1 MCLREKE
8 RERGI
13 PPIKRVEATKP
24 HQLREKRFA
33 TTQTNLIS
41 VKANTGENYGRGGG
55 ETGSMYVQS

>member
-13 PPIKRVEATKP
+13 PPNKRVEATKP

-33 TTQTNLIS
+33 TTRINLIS
-41 VKANTGENYGRGGG
+41 VKANTGENYGGG
-55 ETGSMYVQS
+55 